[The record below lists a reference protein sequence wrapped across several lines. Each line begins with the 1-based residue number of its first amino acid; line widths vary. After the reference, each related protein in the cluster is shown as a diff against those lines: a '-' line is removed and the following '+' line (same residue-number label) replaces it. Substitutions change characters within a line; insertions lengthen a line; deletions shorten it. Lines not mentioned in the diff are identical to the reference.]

1 MEERALSRGS
11 SKKREELYRELEQE
25 VRQSNVLGSFFFRAI
40 ADRIGMNLIDLQVT
54 NILDLTGPVTAGRL
68 AELTG
73 VTTGAVTGMLNRL
86 EEAGLVRRERDPDD
100 RRRVIVRLTP
110 NEDVMREIGPI
121 FESIGRA
128 WTELISDYDDREL
141 AVVLEVMRKANEM
154 TREEIVKVRETP
166 EKRGEDGEFSA
177 PLGSLESGRLVFA
190 SGAFRVTVRS
200 DPEMEDLYQAHFKG
214 PQPDI
219 RVKGRTVTIRYPR
232 RFRHSKGRKHAAE
245 VVLNSSIPWEIEVR
259 GGASNLTADLAGVDL
274 DSFEIKG
281 GASRIEASL
290 PHPSGTI
297 PIRISGGTSSIVLH
311 RPADTAARMRVGGGV
326 SKLAFDEQ
334 RFGAIGGEVKLQSHG
349 YESSEDRYDINVS
362 GGASS
367 LTVDT
372 R

>member
-1 MEERALSRGS
+1 MSRGL
-11 SKKREELYRELEQE
+11 SKKREELFRELEVE
-25 VRQSNVLGSFFFRAI
+25 VRRSNVLGSFFFRVI

-54 NILDLTGPVTAGRL
+54 NILDITGPVTAGRL

-73 VTTGAVTGMLNRL
+73 VTTGAVTGILNRL
-86 EEAGLVRRERDPDD
+86 EEAGLVRRERDPND

-128 WTELISDYDDREL
+128 WTELVSDYDDREL
-141 AVVLEVMRKANEM
+141 AVVLEVMKKANKM
-154 TREEIVKVRETP
+154 TRGEIVKVRETP
-166 EKRGEDGEFSA
+166 EKGDESGEFSA

-190 SGAFRVTVRS
+190 SGASRVTVRS
-200 DPEMEDLYQAHFKG
+200 DPEMEDLYRARFKG

-219 RVKGRTVTIRYPR
+219 RVKDGTVTIRYPR
-232 RFRHSKGRKHAAE
+232 RFRPFEWRKYAAD
-245 VVLNSSIPWEIEVR
+245 VILNSSIPWEVEVR
-259 GGASNLTADLAGVDL
+259 GGASNFTADLAGLDL
-274 DSFEIKG
+274 GSFEIKG

-290 PHPSGTI
+290 PHPSGTV
-297 PIRISGGTSSIVLH
+297 PVRLSGGASNIVLH

-334 RFGAIGGEVKLQSHG
+334 RFGAIGGEVRLQSHG
-349 YESSEDRYDINVS
+349 YENSESRYDINVS

-367 LTVDT
+367 LSVDT
-372 R
+372 S